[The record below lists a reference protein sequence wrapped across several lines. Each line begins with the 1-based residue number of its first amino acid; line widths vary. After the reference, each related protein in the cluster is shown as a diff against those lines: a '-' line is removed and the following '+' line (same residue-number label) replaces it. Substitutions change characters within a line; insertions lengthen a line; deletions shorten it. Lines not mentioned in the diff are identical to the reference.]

1 MNFKHILVV
10 LLLSLFSS
18 GMVHAA
24 GEPINE
30 DFTALISL
38 SEKMIEA
45 GKQSDTTGF
54 VSAAEEA
61 SNVAKEQ
68 GMKGNSPKL
77 QRVAPKFKAAKKAVK
92 AGDFEKG
99 IKLIEEAIA
108 GMKK

>member
-1 MNFKHILVV
+1 MNFKYILSV
-10 LLLSLFSS
+10 LLFSLFSS
-18 GMVHAA
+18 GVVYAA

-30 DFTALISL
+30 DLSALIAL

-54 VSAAEEA
+54 VTAAEEA
-61 SNVAKEQ
+61 SSVAKEQ

-92 AGDFEKG
+92 AGDFETG
-99 IKLIEEAIA
+99 IKLAEEAIV